1 MKQPN
6 SYVFTSE
13 AQHTKPLGRV
23 IVTKDVNKIKIMR
36 QVSKQFNDKPNIT
49 SHIFRIGYITKL
61 WKDTKD
67 IEFVKQTIGHRKLD
81 TTSAYVKSLS
91 DLERQ
96 ERIKNI

>member
-1 MKQPN
+1 MKEPN

-13 AQHTKPLGRV
+13 AQHMKPLSRV
-23 IVTKDVNKIKIMR
+23 VVTKDVNKIMR
-36 QVSKQFNDKPNIT
+36 QVSKQLNDKPNIT
-49 SHIFRIGYITKL
+49 SHSFRIGYITQL

-96 ERIKNI
+96 ERIENI